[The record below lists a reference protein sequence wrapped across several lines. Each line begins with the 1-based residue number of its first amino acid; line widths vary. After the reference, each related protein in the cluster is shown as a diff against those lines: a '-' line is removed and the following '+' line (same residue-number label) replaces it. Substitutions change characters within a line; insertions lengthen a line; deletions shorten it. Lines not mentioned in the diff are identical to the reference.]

1 MNIFIILSI
10 IGVSIIVIFYLI
22 KRAYDNKKKLITKR
36 VKIKRKVVK
45 SKNVEWYIAECQ
57 NGERLKLKNSQASTI
72 SIDDIGIVTYRGK
85 VIQSFMRQSVFGK

>member
-45 SKNVEWYIAECQ
+45 SKNVEWYI
-57 NGERLKLKNSQASTI
+57 R
-72 SIDDIGIVTYRGK
+72 
-85 VIQSFMRQSVFGK
+85 

>member
-36 VKIKRKVVK
+36 VYCGMPKWR
-45 SKNVEWYIAECQ
+45 
-57 NGERLKLKNSQASTI
+57 TI
-72 SIDDIGIVTYRGK
+72 ET
-85 VIQSFMRQSVFGK
+85 